1 MYAELIDSM
10 GDDLT
15 VVNAARVSFAKEVEE
30 FGERDTKLIKYLARH
45 HHWTPFAHVTATFR
59 VAAPIFVARQL
70 FKHKVGLTENEISR
84 RYVSDEPMFYQPEKW
99 RGAPK
104 NAKQGSDGVVADQ
117 GFCHGYHQDA
127 IRMATA
133 AYHHMLREG
142 VAPEQARMVL
152 PQSMLTEW
160 YWTGSLAAFARVCKQ
175 RISKD
180 AQAESG
186 IIATDIYNQL
196 SGVAPVSWAVLTE
209 ELISEEQ

>member
-30 FGERDTKLIKYLARH
+30 FSERDTKLIKYLARH
-45 HHWTPFAHVTATFR
+45 NHWTPFGHVTASFR

-70 FKHKVGLTENEISR
+70 FKHVVGLVANEVSR
-84 RYVSDEPMFYQPEKW
+84 RYVSDEPTFYNPEEW

-117 GFCHGYHQDA
+117 GFCTGYHLDA
-127 IRMATA
+127 IRMATN
-133 AYHHMLREG
+133 AYHHLLKEG

-152 PQSMLTEW
+152 PQSMMTEFI
-160 YWTGSLAAFARVCKQ
+160 WTGSLAAFARVCKQ
-175 RISKD
+175 RLSKD
-180 AQAESG
+180 AQAETAV
-186 IIATDIYNQL
+186 IAKDISDQL
-196 SGVAPVSWAVLTE
+196 SGVAPVSWEVLTDGGE
-209 ELISEEQ
+209 